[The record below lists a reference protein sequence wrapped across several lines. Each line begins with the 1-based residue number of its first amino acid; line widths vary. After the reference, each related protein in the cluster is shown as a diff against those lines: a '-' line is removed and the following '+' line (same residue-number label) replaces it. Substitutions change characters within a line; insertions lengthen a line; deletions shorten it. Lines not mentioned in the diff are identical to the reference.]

1 MSGLAILRASV
12 RSLLFSLAFLS
23 AALVGNLIAP
33 SASHAQ
39 TVSWSAPTGTLGWC
53 TVVGPGASECFGDP
67 QSACVKQFT
76 VYGWPGNSPGYKPY
90 VSWNTRLCTWNMRLG
105 ASAPTAI
112 YWQCASG
119 WTAEAPGR
127 CVQQNFRLLHC
138 SANSGGTPNPSTPF
152 PIDVLTGSKHFD
164 REDFATADR
173 SIVLARTFE
182 TLPGGGFPNW
192 QRQAPVSPFATWN
205 LTTSLNLDLTPM
217 INGYGHVILYAPDQS
232 ALPFAKAGDG
242 SMYYDNNFY
251 YISNTDYQISLVGSW
266 PSSPWNIGA
275 STSQWQVK
283 GADGRIWTVQTVL
296 NPFTGKYD
304 TGLPTQVVDKDGR
317 VLTFAYGSQNQL
329 TSITDANGKQVT
341 FDWAPRYFTDPSSGS
356 TPAAISVAH
365 LPGGYSIHYTYEG
378 VSTGG
383 QYERLIKVEWLD
395 SSSVV
400 QEAEQYRYNDA
411 RFPYQITSVL
421 DGAGTTRW
429 TIAYD
434 SQGRATQSQGPNG
447 EFSYTVA
454 YGTPGQNFTRTVTD
468 ALGHSGVYNYSSTYS
483 YSYDPVLKQVDGQ
496 ATAHCPAA
504 SSSMSYSG
512 YFVTSGTDEEGRV
525 THYTRDGR
533 GRPTQIVEAY
543 GTSAQR
549 TTNITW
555 NSSFNVPAQIVRP
568 GRTIDFVYDTQ
579 GRLTSKTETDTTSYT
594 TPYSTNGRTRTWT
607 YGWSTTGQL
616 QSVDG
621 PLSGSGDTLS
631 FGYDTSGYLHTV
643 TNEVGQTTT
652 IAAVNWRGQPGT
664 MVDAN
669 GISTTFTY
677 DVRGRLLTATINPG
691 ANQSQ
696 YQFAYDNVGNL
707 TQITLP
713 AGGYLQYGYDVAN
726 RLISVTNHRGEQI
739 IYAVNAMGQATG
751 TTVKTSGSV
760 ITAQQTAAYDELGR
774 IIQSIGAGSQTT
786 AMAYDKVSNRT
797 QVTDARG
804 KVFGTTFD
812 PLNRVITRTDPES
825 HTVQLAYNGQN
836 KLTSHTD
843 GRSLQTT
850 RVVDGFGRTIQETS
864 PDRGTIS
871 YWYDLADHLTKVVD
885 GDGQETDYAYDNAG
899 RLLSATFPGAAAET
913 ITYGYDDTTSG
924 NKGVGRLTSVTE
936 ESGSSAFTYDAQ
948 GRLTQDI
955 KTLQGHSYT
964 VGYGYDANGQVTQIT
979 LPSGRAVSFTRATD
993 GLVTAISTTPAGG
1006 SAQTLASGVTYEPY
1020 GPLAGLTYGNGLV
1033 LSRSYDQNYWLSRIQ
1048 VTNGTTASLDLS
1060 YGRDADG
1067 NLTTTTDN
1075 ASSGRGATFG
1085 YTDAGRLNAATG
1097 PWGADA
1103 YAYDAAGNRTDKART
1118 IGGVTSH
1125 ETPVLASASNQVQ
1138 RVNDGAGAALRTLT
1152 YRTGGDI
1159 SQAAYTGGPTY
1170 TYQYDARK
1178 RLAVVKNN
1186 GTDAGWYG
1194 YDFEGHR
1201 VWRSVFG
1208 STTVQT
1214 HYIFD
1219 HQGHLLAEHDGSTG
1233 SVVREYV
1240 WLDDMPV
1247 AMIDSSPGT
1256 PQLYYIHAGQID
1268 EPQVMTDSTGST
1280 VWNAYVE
1287 PFGQAQVFG
1296 TPSAGL
1302 DLRLPGQWS
1311 QAETGGLHQNWF
1323 RDYDPSL
1330 GRYIEADPLGID
1342 AGQNVYAY
1350 VDGRPELKADASGLR
1365 PLLGTEAQALSPFIP
1380 GDDLTRARIYTVP
1393 GWMLTEGVNAAT
1405 LYRNIYVRSDIAQC
1419 GVNWL
1424 VLLGHE
1430 LVHVGQYRNGLN
1442 PITYLSESARAANL
1456 NLGMSGIEDLNAI
1469 RGRGYDQNKY
1479 EMEAFAR
1486 QAAIAR
1492 ALSGRNVKCGCR

>member
-1 MSGLAILRASV
+1 MFGHPRGRRAA
-12 RSLLFSLAFLS
+12 LLIS
-23 AALVGNLIAP
+23 AAAVVLELIGAP
-33 SASHAQ
+33 GASAQ
-39 TVSWSAPTGTLGWC
+39 TV
-53 TVVGPGASECFGDP
+53 
-67 QSACVKQFT
+67 Q
-76 VYGWPGNSPGYKPY
+76 
-90 VSWNTRLCTWNMRLG
+90 RL
-105 ASAPTAI
+105 A
-112 YWQCASG
+112 
-119 WTAEAPGR
+119 
-127 CVQQNFRLLHC
+127 
-138 SANSGGTPNPSTPF
+138 
-152 PIDVLTGSKHFD
+152 
-164 REDFATADR
+164 
-173 SIVLARTFE
+173 
-182 TLPGGGFPNW
+182 
-192 QRQAPVSPFATWN
+192 
-205 LTTSLNLDLTPM
+205 
-217 INGYGHVILYAPDQS
+217 
-232 ALPFAKAGDG
+232 
-242 SMYYDNNFY
+242 
-251 YISNTDYQISLVGSW
+251 
-266 PSSPWNIGA
+266 
-275 STSQWQVK
+275 
-283 GADGRIWTVQTVL
+283 
-296 NPFTGKYD
+296 
-304 TGLPTQVVDKDGR
+304 
-317 VLTFAYGSQNQL
+317 
-329 TSITDANGKQVT
+329 
-341 FDWAPRYFTDPSSGS
+341 
-356 TPAAISVAH
+356 
-365 LPGGYSIHYTYEG
+365 
-378 VSTGG
+378 
-383 QYERLIKVEWLD
+383 
-395 SSSVV
+395 
-400 QEAEQYRYNDA
+400 
-411 RFPYQITSVL
+411 
-421 DGAGTTRW
+421 
-429 TIAYD
+429 
-434 SQGRATQSQGPNG
+434 
-447 EFSYTVA
+447 
-454 YGTPGQNFTRTVTD
+454 
-468 ALGHSGVYNYSSTYS
+468 
-483 YSYDPVLKQVDGQ
+483 
-496 ATAHCPAA
+496 
-504 SSSMSYSG
+504 
-512 YFVTSGTDEEGRV
+512 
-525 THYTRDGR
+525 
-533 GRPTQIVEAY
+533 
-543 GTSAQR
+543 
-549 TTNITW
+549 
-555 NSSFNVPAQIVRP
+555 
-568 GRTIDFVYDTQ
+568 
-579 GRLTSKTETDTTSYT
+579 SKTETDTTSFT
-594 TPYSTNGRTRTWT
+594 TPYATNGRTRTWAYT
-607 YGWSTTGQL
+607 YDTAGRVLT
-616 QSVDG
+616 VDG
-621 PLSGSGDTLS
+621 PLPGSGDTTTYTYNS
-631 FGYDTSGYLHTV
+631 NGYLASV
-643 TNEVGQTTT
+643 TDPVGHVTT
-652 IAAVNWRGQPGT
+652 ISAWDVRGQPMT
-664 MVDAN
+664 IVDAN
-669 GISTTFTY
+669 GITTTLTY
-677 DVRGRLLTATINPG
+677 DIRGRPLTVTINPG
-691 ANQSQ
+691 ASQSQ
-696 YQFAYDNVGNL
+696 YAFQYDAVGDL

-713 AGGYLQYGYDVAN
+713 MGGYLAYTYDTAQ
-726 RLISVTNHRGEQI
+726 RLTQVSNSRGETENFTNDL
-739 IYAVNAMGQATG
+739 AGDV
-751 TTVKTSGSV
+751 TTVSVQTSGSV

-1152 YRTGGDI
+1152 YRTGGDL

-1247 AMIDSSPGT
+1247 AMIDSSSGT

-1350 VDGRPELKADASGLR
+1350 VGGDPLNESDPLGLWPFGLPGQGTATSQIQSALQGEGLSSGQASR
-1365 PLLGTEAQALSPFIP
+1365 IAHDITNQAGY
-1380 GDDLTRARIYTVP
+1380 GDISTA
-1393 GWMLTEGVNAAT
+1393 
-1405 LYRNIYVRSDIAQC
+1405 IAMQ
-1419 GVNWL
+1419 
-1424 VLLGHE
+1424 
-1430 LVHVGQYRNGLN
+1430 
-1442 PITYLSESARAANL
+1442 RAAESGKIPSPSQQIKITQFINRLPGPDRGPL
-1456 NLGMSGIEDLNAI
+1456 NSIF
-1469 RGRGYDQNKY
+1469 RKY
-1479 EMEAFAR
+1479 CPATR
-1486 QAAIAR
+1486 
-1492 ALSGRNVKCGCR
+1492 